1 MGSTRLILVTMFLL
15 INPMLMS
22 PVQQEPL
29 NKDELSDDDQE
40 LHLHAAVNNLDA
52 FLSEIQ
58 STKTK
63 KHPKDVSM
71 SATSQAWCNMGFL
84 EPD

>member
-1 MGSTRLILVTMFLL
+1 
-15 INPMLMS
+15 MS

-71 SATSQAWCNMGFL
+71 SATSQAWYDVTWDFWNLTNWKGRQI
-84 EPD
+84 